1 MRFRSPVIFALTT
14 VFALAGCAAGGA
26 GGGGGPSVSPTGRVY
41 EPGIEPRQTEFSRAA
56 TQALAR
62 AQLGGDEAAARAQYE
77 AAMAQARLGIA
88 ADSTNPMHYYVAGE
102 AAVGLGDY
110 ALADS
115 MWIAAERFYPA
126 YELEIEPSRE
136 SAWANAFNEG
146 VEAYNAGDMA
156 GARRTWEQ
164 ADRIYRFR
172 PEAAQNLAILLTNE
186 GEYDA
191 AIDMYQRGIE
201 SIDMRPAT
209 RIIEDEEMAER
220 ELTRIDMQKNLA
232 QLLLFRNRF
241 ADAEPVL
248 RALVANEPTDIESQ
262 ANLAT
267 VLTRLD
273 RADEAR
279 QIYDR
284 LLNSPNLPASE
295 LFTIG
300 VALFQAEDFVA
311 AADAFRRVT
320 QLQPD
325 HRDAWFNQANALL
338 AAEAWD
344 QVIPVGQQL
353 IVIDPL
359 NSMASLIL
367 VQAYRELD
375 RSTEGLQILQNLETK
390 PVFLD
395 ALQIQPGSQRTV
407 LSGEVIGNAAAPGTP
422 VQLRFTFF
430 DDNGQVGTQ
439 TISVNAPAREQR
451 QSFEVTVSGNANSY
465 KYEVL

>member
-1 MRFRSPVIFALTT
+1 MRVRSGVIFALTT
-14 VFALAGCAAGGA
+14 VFALGGCAAGGA

-41 EPGIEPRQTEFSRAA
+41 EPGIEPRQTEFSRGA

-62 AQLGGDEAAARAQYE
+62 AQLAGDEAEAQVQYAAALAQS
-77 AAMAQARLGIA
+77 RLGIA
-88 ADSTNPMHYYVAGE
+88 ADSTNPMHFYLAGE
-102 AAVGLGDY
+102 AAVGIGDY
-110 ALADS
+110 VLADS
-115 MWIAAERFYPA
+115 MWIVAERFYPA
-126 YELEIEPSRE
+126 YELEVEPSRE
-136 SAWANAFNEG
+136 GAWANAFNVG

-156 GARRTWEQ
+156 GARRQWEN
-164 ADRIYRFR
+164 ADLIYRFR
-172 PEAAQNLAILLTNE
+172 PEAAQNLAIVLTNE

-191 AIDMYQRGIE
+191 AIDMYRRGIE
-201 SIDMRPAT
+201 SIDMRPGT
-209 RIIEDEEMAER
+209 RIIEDAELAER
-220 ELTRIDMQKNLA
+220 EVTRLDMQQNLA

-241 ADAEPVL
+241 ADAEPVF
-248 RALVANEPTDIESQ
+248 RALIANDPDNVEAQ
-262 ANLAT
+262 ANLAI

-273 RADEAR
+273 RAGEAR

-284 LLNSPNLPASE
+284 LLNAPNLPPSE

-300 VALFQAEDFVA
+300 VALFQADDFIA
-311 AADAFRRVT
+311 AADAFGRVT
-320 QLQPD
+320 RAQPE

-344 QVIPVGQQL
+344 QVVPVGQRL
-353 IVIDPL
+353 VVIDPL

-375 RSTEGLQILQNLETK
+375 RSTEGLAILENLETK

-395 ALQIQPGSQRTV
+395 ALQISPGSQRTV
-407 LSGEVIGNAAAPGTP
+407 LTGEVIGNSASPGTP

-430 DDNGQVGTQ
+430 DDNGQVGSSTV
-439 TISVNAPAREQR
+439 TVNAPAREAR
-451 QSFEVTVSGNANSY
+451 ETFEVTVNANANSY